1 MMKNNN
7 NKEVE
12 NVLIYYIYIY
22 SLFSTT
28 PITTPFF
35 MSTILAK
42 MKPSVK
48 EKMAVIKDA
57 FYEVS

>member
-22 SLFSTT
+22 YLFSTT
-28 PITTPFF
+28 PIATPFF
-35 MSTILAK
+35 MSTMVK
-42 MKPSVK
+42 MKPNVK
-48 EKMAVIKDA
+48 EKMAIRKDA
-57 FYEVS
+57 FHEVS